1 MQYRRHAEGA
11 GDCRR
16 TEEDED
22 EHCRMSG
29 SSISRSWHETVTQV
43 SADVRTGV
51 LWCSLQ
57 ILLVLQDAVLQDAV
71 EDPLRVVQV

>member
-1 MQYRRHAEGA
+1 LSR
-11 GDCRR
+11 RR

-22 EHCRMSG
+22 EQDRIGTPFQAS
-29 SSISRSWHETVTQV
+29 SRSWHETVTQV

-71 EDPLRVVQV
+71 EDPLGVVQV